1 MFLSLKNICGRSGNQ
16 IDSWLTIDLTDNKV
30 EDIWNCR
37 NWSHFPGCPKPPL
50 VVASQNVGC
59 CVKPR
64 KFLYFFEKSASLRS
78 LSVSDG
84 KKQFGLCFACFA

>member
-59 CVKPR
+59 CVKPPLVASKNAIKYVKVEKTMTNWR
-64 KFLYFFEKSASLRS
+64 KWFC
-78 LSVSDG
+78 
-84 KKQFGLCFACFA
+84 CFD